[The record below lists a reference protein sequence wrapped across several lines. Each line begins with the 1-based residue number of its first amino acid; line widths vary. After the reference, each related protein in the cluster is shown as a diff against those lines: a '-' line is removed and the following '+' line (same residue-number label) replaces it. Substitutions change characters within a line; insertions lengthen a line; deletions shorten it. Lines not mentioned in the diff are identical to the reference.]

1 MDDFKK
7 TFGDVGDIE
16 PTEEQLDKIK
26 DMADTY
32 SDASEDEIF
41 FEIIKINEKMKSEM
55 GKEEYEEM
63 LEKLERMRPLLDDE
77 QIEKL
82 DRVLEAIKTE

>member
-7 TFGDVGDIE
+7 TFGNVGDIE

-82 DRVLEAIKTE
+82 DRVLGAIKTE

>member
-7 TFGDVGDIE
+7 TFGNVGDIE
-16 PTEEQLDKIK
+16 PTEEQIDKIK

-41 FEIIKINEKMKSEM
+41 FEIIKLNEKMKTEM
-55 GKEEYEEM
+55 SKEEYEDM

-82 DRVLEAIKTE
+82 DRVLEALKIK

>member
-7 TFGDVGDIE
+7 TFGNVGDIE

-63 LEKLERMRPLLDDE
+63 LEKLEKMRPLLDDE

-82 DRVLEAIKTE
+82 DRVLGAIKTE

>member
-1 MDDFKK
+1 
-7 TFGDVGDIE
+7 
-16 PTEEQLDKIK
+16 
-26 DMADTY
+26 MADTY

-63 LEKLERMRPLLDDE
+63 LEKLEKMRPLLDDE

-82 DRVLEAIKTE
+82 DRVLGAIKTE

>member
-7 TFGDVGDIE
+7 KFENLGDIE
-16 PTEEQLDKIK
+16 PTEEQIDKIK

-41 FEIIKINEKMKSEM
+41 FEIIKLNEKMKTEM
-55 GKEEYEEM
+55 SKEEYEDM

-82 DRVLEAIKTE
+82 DRVLEALKIK